1 MIEML
6 NRKREV
12 IKPWGKEVIWAETKD
27 YVGKL
32 IYINEG
38 HKLSLKYHQEKE
50 ETILVIS
57 GELELTISGHA
68 RLGMSTLR
76 LSEGDTFHVTPGT
89 IHRFSATLG
98 TNVVLAEV
106 STNYLDDVVRL
117 EDDYD
122 RDC

>member
-1 MIEML
+1 MLEML
-6 NRKREV
+6 NRKKEV
-12 IKPWGKEVIWAETKD
+12 IKPWGKEVIWAQTPD

-32 IYINEG
+32 LYINEG
-38 HKLSLKYHQEKE
+38 HKLSLQYHEKKE

-57 GELELTISGHA
+57 GTLEIVVGGHG
-68 RLGMSTLR
+68 RRGISTLK
-76 LSEGDTFHVTPGT
+76 LSEGDTYHVTPGT
-89 IHRFSATLG
+89 IHRFAATCG

-122 RDC
+122 RE

>member
-32 IYINEG
+32 LYITEG
-38 HKLSLKYHQEKE
+38 HKLSLQYHEQKE
-50 ETILVIS
+50 ETILVVS
-57 GELELTISGHA
+57 GTLEILVGGKGRRGI
-68 RLGMSTLR
+68 STLR
-76 LSEGDTFHVTPGT
+76 LSEGDTYHVTPRT
-89 IHRFSATLG
+89 VHRFAATCG

-106 STNYLDDVVRL
+106 STNYLDDFVRL
-117 EDDYD
+117 EDD
-122 RDC
+122 

>member
-32 IYINEG
+32 LYINEG
-38 HKLSLKYHQEKE
+38 HKLSLQYHEEKE

-68 RLGMSTLR
+68 RIRHVHIEIERRRHFPRNTWDNPQI
-76 LSEGDTFHVTPGT
+76 LSNSRNKRGACRS
-89 IHRFSATLG
+89 I
-98 TNVVLAEV
+98 N
-106 STNYLDDVVRL
+106 
-117 EDDYD
+117 
-122 RDC
+122 